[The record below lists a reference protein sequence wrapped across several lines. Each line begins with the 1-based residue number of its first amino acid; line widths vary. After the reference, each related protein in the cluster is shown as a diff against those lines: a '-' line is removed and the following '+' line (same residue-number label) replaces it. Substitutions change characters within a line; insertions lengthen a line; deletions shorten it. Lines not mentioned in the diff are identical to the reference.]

1 MLFFKGVDEAATITL
16 LYSNQ
21 RFATIN
27 VSTNCAMFGPTFIA
41 GDKGVIQV
49 NNKNNKRLILK
60 LFFFWFIENF
70 YKTMISFKK
79 F

>member
-1 MLFFKGVDEAATITL
+1 MPTGVDETASITL

-41 GDKGVIQV
+41 GETGIIQV
-49 NNKNNKRLILK
+49 II
-60 LFFFWFIENF
+60 FI
-70 YKTMISFKK
+70 KIQKIK
-79 F
+79 